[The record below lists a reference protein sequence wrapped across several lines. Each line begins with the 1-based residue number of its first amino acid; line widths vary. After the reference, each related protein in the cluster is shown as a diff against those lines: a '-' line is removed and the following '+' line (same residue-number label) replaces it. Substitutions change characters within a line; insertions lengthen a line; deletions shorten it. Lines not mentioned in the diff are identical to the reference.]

1 MLRDEISNRLVKFT
15 DSSSH
20 QLIIAPGQAP
30 GHLGPSPSN
39 GGGGQNNDNFGSGP
53 NGGSKFSSGTLQYR

>member
-1 MLRDEISNRLVKFT
+1 MRDEISYRLVKFT

-20 QLIIAPGQAP
+20 QLILAPGQAP

-39 GGGGQNNDNFGSGP
+39 GGQSNDNFGPGP